1 MQLRKERIH
10 YHGKTN
16 KDLKQIQKFVES
28 GDLSDIERPRIQSL
42 NSSNR
47 KNFPQLLESRR
58 KMMSSFVD
66 PIVET
71 KNFTTKKY
79 EHHDIGYPRQAHLEE
94 KQLRKRAFCGD
105 SNTLYNRKEI
115 SRLADRDEEQYLGDK
130 VKLANQKIEEN
141 AKGIQETQLVGLENK
156 ITLDGKVD
164 LEKVRDIKRSIR
176 RRYANRKNFQK
187 IFNSWD
193 EDANGAI
200 SVKNLYNMVNKMGIN
215 INQDEAKVLLAS
227 ADKDG
232 SNDLGMDEF
241 MDLIFNDKDILNV
254 DFKQLDT
261 NQNNTIN
268 ILIQDAQQAY
278 QRKHHNQI
286 NIMLKNRQIKLGQW
300 LLEADEKQ
308 EGYLSQKKFE
318 EVIQKLRIDEKILSN
333 DDIKEM
339 ANNFKQNNQ
348 SIDYKQFI
356 NHLKQFQLKE
366 EVYDDPYAIKE
377 QVHLIKHKQEQK
389 QKINAFDPTKV
400 NGWHLERMRYRANN
414 MINKLKKY
422 LPEKENFQEY
432 LQEKLN
438 GETIN
443 QKEFNQIVV
452 QFLNSVNETHH
463 QFDIESLLSVVQF
476 NQYKTQ
482 SKAEILRIIYEE
494 NDDEFFERAQQQ
506 IRQPPPPKEKAII
519 QGLKLNDI
527 QDDDQL
533 DNTKIMYYNKEC
545 GLSMNLPNINKQV
558 QAVLKKVDD
567 KIFNKR
573 ERQLKIFKEF
583 DIDQDGYVSQVDMQQ
598 RMKHILTQDEIG
610 LLIQYLDPENKGF
623 NNFTEFSQKIRN
635 GMTILDENGTQL
647 INVNTQPSKTTIV
660 AASSFLPEL
669 QKSID
674 EFKRPFIASKNRSD
688 YKPSTRYGATPYL
701 KDTFANIVP
710 LEKSGLWASAE
721 QRFNKNREEYLQDEK
736 KLKEYRQDQKME
748 RIRSYQKEIRERI
761 KSQDDRCK

>member
-16 KDLKQIQKFVES
+16 KDLKYISKMSES
-28 GDLSDIERPRIQSL
+28 GDQNEYERPRIQSL
-42 NSSNR
+42 NTSNK

-58 KMMSSFVD
+58 KMISSFVD
-66 PIVET
+66 PIAET
-71 KNFTTKKY
+71 MSLTKKKY
-79 EHHDIGYPRQAHLEE
+79 EHHQIGYPRQTQLEE
-94 KQLRKRAFCGD
+94 QSKRPFCGD
-105 SNTLYNRKEI
+105 SNMLYNRKEI
-115 SRLADRDEEQYLGDK
+115 QKIVDKEADQNLGDK
-130 VKLANQKIEEN
+130 AKLANQKMEEN

-156 ITLDGKVD
+156 VTLEGKVD

-241 MDLIFNDKDILNV
+241 MDLIFNDKDILNM
-254 DFKQLDT
+254 DLKQLDT
-261 NQNNTIN
+261 DKNTAIN
-268 ILIQDAQQAY
+268 ILIQDAQQAH

-286 NIMLKNRQIKLGQW
+286 NIMLKNRQLKLGQW

-308 EGYLSQKKFE
+308 EGYISQKKFE
-318 EVIQKLRIDEKILSN
+318 EVVKKLRIDEKILSN
-333 DDIKEM
+333 DDIKEL
-339 ANNFKQNNQ
+339 ASNFKRDNQ
-348 SIDYKQFI
+348 FIDYKQFI
-356 NHLKQFQLKE
+356 THLKQFQLKE
-366 EVYDDPYAIKE
+366 EVYDDPYALKE
-377 QVHLIKHKQEQK
+377 KVELIKNKQDK
-389 QKINAFDPTKV
+389 QKINVFDLTKV

-422 LPEKENFQEY
+422 LPDKENFQEY
-432 LQEKLN
+432 LQEKIN
-438 GETIN
+438 GDTIN
-443 QKEFNQIVV
+443 QKEFNKFVV

-463 QFDIESLLSVVQF
+463 KFDIESLMSVIQF
-476 NQYKTQ
+476 NQYNTQ
-482 SKAEILRIIYEE
+482 SKSEVLRILYDE
-494 NDDEFFERAQQQ
+494 NDDDFFERAQQQ
-506 IRQPPPPKEKAII
+506 IKQPPPPQDKAIL
-519 QGLKLNDI
+519 QGQLPEEI
-527 QDDDQL
+527 QDTQS
-533 DNTKIMYYNKEC
+533 DNNKNYYSKDL
-545 GLSMNLPNINKQV
+545 GLSMNMPNIKKQV
-558 QAVLKKVDD
+558 QSVLKKVDD

-573 ERQLKIFKEF
+573 EKQLKIFKEF
-583 DIDQDGYVSQVDMQQ
+583 DVDQDGYVSQVDLQQ
-598 RMKHILTQDEIG
+598 RMKHILSQDEIL

-623 NNFTEFSQKIRN
+623 SNFTEFSQKIRN

-647 INVNTQPSKTTIV
+647 INVNTQPSKTTII

-669 QKSID
+669 QRSID
-674 EFKRPFIASKNRSD
+674 EFKKPFIASKNRSD
-688 YKPSTRYGATPYL
+688 YKPSTRYGATPCL

-721 QRFNKNREEYLQDEK
+721 QRFNKNREEFQKEDK
-736 KLKEYRQDQKME
+736 KLKEFRQEQKLE
-748 RIRSYQKEIRERI
+748 RIRSYQQEIRVRI
-761 KSQDDRCK
+761 KSQDDRHK